1 MKPTR
6 QLITSSLGKKYLMAL
21 TGLVLVL
28 FVFLHML
35 GNLQIFIGP
44 DSLNA
49 YAHQLQTLPL
59 PLKWG
64 ARLFLLFSVIVH
76 IWMATL
82 LTVENRKARPQ
93 NNVTEAVV
101 QASFASRTMRW
112 SGYIL
117 VAFIIFHLLNF
128 TVRVV
133 FDYSNLTY
141 DLHGERVYD
150 VYAMVISGYNHWYV
164 SLFYIFSMGL
174 LCIHLS
180 HGVSSMFQSMGLRNR
195 HWELRLNRMAVAF
208 GWLVF
213 LGFISIPLSVLASK
227 YTGLNLLPVNEV
239 LQQAAEITAY
249 K

>member
-1 MKPTR
+1 MIPTR
-6 QLITSSLGKKYLMAL
+6 QLIQSSLGKKYLMAV

-28 FVFLHML
+28 FVLAHLL

-44 DSLNA
+44 ESFNA
-49 YAHQLQTLPL
+49 YAHKLQTLPL

-64 ARLFLLFSVIVH
+64 FRLFLLVSLIVH

-82 LTVENRKARPQ
+82 LTVENRRARPQ
-93 NNVTEAVV
+93 NNVSEAVV

-117 VAFIIFHLLNF
+117 LAFIIFHILHF

-133 FDYSNLTY
+133 YDYSNLRY
-141 DLHGERVYD
+141 DLHGVIVND

-174 LCIHLS
+174 LCMHLS

-195 HWELRLNRMAVAF
+195 YWELRLNRFAVAF
-208 GWLVF
+208 GWIVF

-227 YTGLNLLPVNEV
+227 YAGLNLLPVNEI
-239 LQQAAEITAY
+239 LQHTAEISAY